1 MKLRILLLQRC
12 QQIREVTEW
21 KFRVQSAC
29 DVQLSRAFTY
39 RLSGDLQRI
48 VDVVRVSVRLA
59 RRAIEAAELAVDVA
73 NIRRIEM
80 PIDVEVSGAAVLLST
95 HYIGQLAERVQV
107 VGMEKGEAVI
117 ERQTLAGFYLGA
129 DVVKLDVVRKTH
141 IPNQCLKK

>member
-12 QQIREVTEW
+12 QQIREVAE
-21 KFRVQSAC
+21 RQLRIESAG

-59 RRAIEAAELAVDVA
+59 RRAIEAAELAVDVT

-80 PIDVEVSGAAVLLST
+80 PIDVEVSGAPVLLT
-95 HYIGQLAERVQV
+95 AHRVGEFAQRIQI
-107 VGMEKGEAVI
+107 VGVE
-117 ERQTLAGFYLGA
+117 
-129 DVVKLDVVRKTH
+129 
-141 IPNQCLKK
+141 

>member
-1 MKLRILLLQRC
+1 MIQLNHRERFQVKLRILLLQRY
-12 QQIREVTEW
+12 QQIREVAERQL
-21 KFRVQSAC
+21 RVESAG

-117 ERQTLAGFYLGA
+117 ERQTLARLHLGA
-129 DVVKLDVVRKTH
+129 DVAEFRIV
-141 IPNQCLKK
+141 